1 MYTCTCVYIYTYLYI
16 YMFLN
21 SSAKLAPESIET
33 SVQEGFTATTPTAA
47 TIPPTTLPLPLPLPL

>member
-1 MYTCTCVYIYTYLYI
+1 
-16 YMFLN
+16 MFLN